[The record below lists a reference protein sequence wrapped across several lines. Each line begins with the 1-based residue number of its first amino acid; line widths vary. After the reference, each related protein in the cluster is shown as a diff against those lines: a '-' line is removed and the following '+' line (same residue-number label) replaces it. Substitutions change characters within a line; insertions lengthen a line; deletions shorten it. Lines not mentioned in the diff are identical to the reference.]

1 MSGDVPGR
9 RWTEYSWLERRRFQ
23 RSPIERARD
32 VIAARLEA
40 EFPGWK
46 LVHGLY
52 GWTATRAA
60 DGRVIQ
66 SESAPGLAVL
76 LQIAGR
82 G

>member
-1 MSGDVPGR
+1 VPG
-9 RWTEYSWLERRRFQ
+9 

-40 EFPGWK
+40 EHPSWK
-46 LVHGLY
+46 LAHGLY

-60 DGRVIQ
+60 DGQVIRA
-66 SESAPGLAVL
+66 ESAPGLAAL
-76 LQIAGR
+76 LHILDR

>member
-1 MSGDVPGR
+1 VSRDVPGP
-9 RWTEYSWLERRRFQ
+9 RWIERSWSERRRVG

-32 VIAARLEA
+32 IIAARLED

-46 LVHGLY
+46 LAHGLY

-76 LQIAGR
+76 MQIADHG
-82 G
+82 